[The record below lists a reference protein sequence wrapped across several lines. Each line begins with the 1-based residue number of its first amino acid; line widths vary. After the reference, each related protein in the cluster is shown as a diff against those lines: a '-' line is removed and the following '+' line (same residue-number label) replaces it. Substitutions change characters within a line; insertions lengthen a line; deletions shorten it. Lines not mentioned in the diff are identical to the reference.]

1 MVSMELTDAAAAMRP
16 DTHSATEP
24 LQQKLPPDQAQR
36 PRQEFQVLKRF
47 RPLWLNLVFIC
58 CSVAEPRNMNDV
70 IGSKAKC
77 FQKGKQE
84 GTLGFSK

>member
-1 MVSMELTDAAAAMRP
+1 MVSMEFTDAAAAMRS
-16 DTHSATEP
+16 DNHSTTEL
-24 LQQKLPPDQAQR
+24 LQQKLSPDQAQR
-36 PRQEFQVLKRF
+36 PRLEFQVLKRF
-47 RPLWLNLVFIC
+47 RSLWLDLAFIC

>member
-16 DTHSATEP
+16 DNHSANEL

-47 RPLWLNLVFIC
+47 RPLWLNLTLIC

-77 FQKGKQE
+77 FQRGKQE

>member
-47 RPLWLNLVFIC
+47 RPLWLNLAFIC

-77 FQKGKQE
+77 CHKGKQQ